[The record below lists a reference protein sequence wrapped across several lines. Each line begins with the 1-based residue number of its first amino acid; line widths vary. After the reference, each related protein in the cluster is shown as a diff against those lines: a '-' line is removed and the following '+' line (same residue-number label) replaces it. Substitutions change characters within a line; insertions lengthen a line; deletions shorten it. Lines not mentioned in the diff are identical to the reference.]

1 MSVLTSRHKIYS
13 AKQHGPMAGFDFSGS
28 LFTWDPDALGTQEIS
43 VFDWYKNQKVKK
55 RKRSHYSKGR
65 KVCHKS
71 SCLLP
76 EFPLL

>member
-43 VFDWYKNQKVKK
+43 VFDWYKN
-55 RKRSHYSKGR
+55 
-65 KVCHKS
+65 
-71 SCLLP
+71 
-76 EFPLL
+76 